1 MKSATVVKNMGMGLM
16 VCGMMLIH
24 PFSLAAQEAPLFAK
38 IRGKTLLLAVGTG
51 NDLKH
56 LPPEHDI
63 VASETGKENRQ
74 SSYM

>member
-1 MKSATVVKNMGMGLM
+1 MKSTTLVKTIGTGLL
-16 VCGMMLIH
+16 VGGLILPH
-24 PFSLAAQEAPLFAK
+24 PFSVAAQEAPLFAK